1 MNKIGS
7 QQLDEFLLNC
17 ENISQE
23 EREDI
28 MEHVSYLV
36 DR

>member
-1 MNKIGS
+1 MNEKGT

-17 ENISQE
+17 ENITQE

-28 MEHVSYLV
+28 MEHVSYLR
-36 DR
+36 D